1 MPYIIPGV
9 IAVPVRKAQ
18 EHYGHHLTALEK
30 PMPRI
35 YCHDCEVD
43 VEQEYQSTSLYCGC
57 SDQAEHDEGVA
68 MQKELRKKAEVPKG
82 ACVGCY
88 LGDDGPSIHDCYIHR
103 A

>member
-9 IAVPVRKAQ
+9 IAVPVRKAK
-18 EHYGHHLTALEK
+18 EHLGHHLTALDK

-35 YCHDCEVD
+35 FCHDCEVT
-43 VEQEYQSTSLYCGC
+43 VEQEYEDHSLFCGC

-68 MQKELRKKAEVPKG
+68 LQKRLRKQAKVPKG

-88 LGDDGPSIHDCYIHR
+88 LGDDGPSMHDCYVHR